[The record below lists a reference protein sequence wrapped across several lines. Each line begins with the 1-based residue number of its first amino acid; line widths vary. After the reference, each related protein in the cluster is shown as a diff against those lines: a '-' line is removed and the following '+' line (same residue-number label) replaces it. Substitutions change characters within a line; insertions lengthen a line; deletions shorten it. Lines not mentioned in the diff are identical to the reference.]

1 MRGWAC
7 EKRSLCLWMQRKPF
21 SHFWF
26 HSHPR
31 RHCGHHFATPCA
43 TLTDAVPVPV
53 HCISTHTHTNQK
65 LRVSWQHAQS
75 PQSVFKL
82 SAFFFHVATIPRLKQ
97 FGGMHRFHHRNIDQ
111 FQNAFTG
118 MFLLQT
124 VELYIVMCNGLSQR
138 NQQLQLHGTTL
149 GNPSDKTRGNCSPKC
164 SQGITFEVPRETLS
178 TGHFLCIADTV
189 KFQGLLVFEFLC
201 FARSLSSVSSEH
213 SEIIPKRQFVKSHQL
228 QIAWLEVKIAL
239 KLLEQA

>member
-1 MRGWAC
+1 
-7 EKRSLCLWMQRKPF
+7 
-21 SHFWF
+21 
-26 HSHPR
+26 
-31 RHCGHHFATPCA
+31 
-43 TLTDAVPVPV
+43 
-53 HCISTHTHTNQK
+53 
-65 LRVSWQHAQS
+65 
-75 PQSVFKL
+75 
-82 SAFFFHVATIPRLKQ
+82 
-97 FGGMHRFHHRNIDQ
+97 MHRFHHRNIDQ

-201 FARSLSSVSSEH
+201 FARSLSSVFSEH

-239 KLLEQA
+239 KLLEQAWNVFYYSFMPETAKNTFRWDSWLAWHLCDSSTCLDSLALVLLLQLQHLPG